1 LRRPVL
7 SLERIQ
13 RCGMSVRLPTFYSC
27 LHDFVG
33 NVLTTWSTSRA
44 ARMDGMF
51 YKTGDFNSKLTHFD
65 LSNVAYTDFMV
76 GHVPSFAVGKV
87 MSMASMFLAAVC

>member
-1 LRRPVL
+1 
-7 SLERIQ
+7 
-13 RCGMSVRLPTFYSC
+13 
-27 LHDFVG
+27 
-33 NVLTTWSTSRA
+33 
-44 ARMDGMF
+44 MDGMF